1 MKEKKSTRAGIWKPV
16 IRFIILIISMF
27 IYLGLG
33 AVIFNRL
40 ETDNNIASQRQLY
53 NSLIEFMDDHRCV
66 SNESLND
73 FFVHVDQ
80 AIQTSVVSIT
90 RQSRIRDPSTLW
102 DIPTSFFFTST
113 IVTTVGYG
121 NFAPVTDGG
130 RIFCSFYAFIGIPLT
145 GWFLLTV
152 GDALQVYWSKI
163 RKFTHRLTVK
173 IPYNFARRC
182 GHFIIYTILILTIL
196 LLIPGT
202 ILMFTEGWDFHVA
215 VYYCFIT
222 FSTIGFGDLV
232 AGDVHQQTVVMW
244 IMSITHVIFLLMG
257 LSIMSMALK
266 GMGKSQKTSFKRA
279 KMVVRVLVLKASR
292 NKTKDHTPTTL
303 PVDMNTVNKSQ
314 V

>member
-1 MKEKKSTRAGIWKPV
+1 MEEKKSTRAGISKPV

-113 IVTTVGYG
+113 IVTTVG
-121 NFAPVTDGG
+121 
-130 RIFCSFYAFIGIPLT
+130 
-145 GWFLLTV
+145 
-152 GDALQVYWSKI
+152 K
-163 RKFTHRLTVK
+163 
-173 IPYNFARRC
+173 
-182 GHFIIYTILILTIL
+182 
-196 LLIPGT
+196 
-202 ILMFTEGWDFHVA
+202 
-215 VYYCFIT
+215 
-222 FSTIGFGDLV
+222 
-232 AGDVHQQTVVMW
+232 
-244 IMSITHVIFLLMG
+244 
-257 LSIMSMALK
+257 
-266 GMGKSQKTSFKRA
+266 
-279 KMVVRVLVLKASR
+279 
-292 NKTKDHTPTTL
+292 
-303 PVDMNTVNKSQ
+303 
-314 V
+314 